1 MICPMTTS
9 ATELEARFIADA
21 LGAEAGAVQRLAAR
35 VAAGGAE
42 ARGFAAALDLL
53 ERCEGSLVVSGMGK
67 SGLVGAKI
75 SATFASLGQPSLFV
89 HPAEAVHGDLGRI
102 RRGDVALLLSY
113 GGETEEV
120 LALASLLKADGVS
133 RIGISKSDRSGLAQA
148 CDCHVALGDIEEA
161 CPLNL
166 APTASTTAMLAAGDA
181 LALGLARR
189 RDFKADDFHRMHP
202 GGLLGT
208 GLRPVLDAVRFRVGR
223 NLPCVPTTGT
233 LAQAL
238 RAAGEGRRAGA
249 LMVVDGQGRL
259 AGIVTDGDVRRLVNA
274 KGAAALD
281 EPVSA
286 CMTAHPRTLPAD
298 ALVRD
303 AVRLVRE
310 LRVDEL
316 PVVDADGKPLG
327 LLDVQDLVAMKVVR
341 D

>member
-1 MICPMTTS
+1 MTTS

-35 VAAGGAE
+35 VASGGSE
-42 ARGFAAALDLL
+42 ARAFGAALDLL

-102 RRGDVALLLSY
+102 RRGDAALLLSY

-120 LALASLLKADGVS
+120 IALASLLKADGVPC
-133 RIGISKSDRSGLAQA
+133 IGISKSDRSGLAQSCA
-148 CDCHVALGDIEEA
+148 CHVALGDIEEA

-181 LALGLARR
+181 LALALARR

-223 NLPCVPTTGT
+223 NLPCVTAEGT

-238 RAAGEGRRAGA
+238 RAAGDARRAGA
-249 LMVVDGQGRL
+249 LMVVDAQGRL

-274 KGAAALD
+274 RGAAALD
-281 EPVSA
+281 QPITA
-286 CMTAHPRTLPAD
+286 CMTAHPRTLPSD

-316 PVVDADGKPLG
+316 PVVDAEGRPLG

>member
-89 HPAEAVHGDLGRI
+89 HPTEAAHGDLGRV
-102 RRGDVALLLSY
+102 RRGDMALLLSY
-113 GGETEEV
+113 SGETEEV
-120 LALASLLKADGVS
+120 LALASLLKADGVE
-133 RIGISKSDRSGLAQA
+133 RIGVSKSDRSGLAGA
-148 CDCHVALGDIEEA
+148 CDRHVALGDIEEA

-181 LALGLARR
+181 LALALARR
-189 RDFKADDFHRMHP
+189 RNFQADDFHRMHP
-202 GGLLGT
+202 GGMLGT
-208 GLRPVLDAVRFRVGR
+208 GLRPVLEVVRFRVGR
-223 NLPCVPTTGT
+223 NLPCVPMQGT
-233 LAQAL
+233 LAEAL
-238 RAAGEGRRAGA
+238 RAAGDGRRAGA
-249 LMVVDGQGRL
+249 LVVVDGEGRL
-259 AGIVTDGDVRRLVNA
+259 TGLVTDGDVRRLVNSR
-274 KGAAALD
+274 GAGALAL
-281 EPVSA
+281 PVTE
-286 CMTAHPRTLPAD
+286 CMTRHPRTLPAE

-303 AVRLVRE
+303 AVRLMRE

-316 PVVDADGKPLG
+316 PVVDAQGRPLG
-327 LLDVQDLVAMKVVR
+327 LLDVQDLVALKVVR